1 MNNPHNLSTALL
13 FTNGAYDKNCYPLTT
28 MDELQQL
35 TSHEYYQRQ
44 LAAYRSGDGE
54 AKKRLAALIPQGR
67 LRNGTIRLHQMEH
80 LVPSGWVFLD
90 DDRPHTEITAEQ
102 RHALVEERLAQVG
115 LRTIPH
121 VAQRSAS
128 MKYHLLVPMLD
139 TSRSIADNHAQWAR
153 LMEGILVL
161 DPSTVNVN
169 RLMFLTGEWLT
180 PVDALLAAPSLKTP
194 SNLPQDPY
202 PLRGLPLEEG
212 RMEALQTSRSIND
225 NQRLCHPEYNEGS
238 RGVSREEVKVPARD
252 PSDATLCQDDNI
264 ARRGNI
270 AVPLLPDGNHS
281 QFSI

>member
-128 MKYHLLVPMLD
+128 MKYHLLVPMLEP
-139 TSRSIADNHAQWAR
+139 TENIAHNHALWAQ
-153 LMEGILVL
+153 LMEGTLVL

-180 PVDALLAAPSLKTP
+180 PVDALFEAMGEVESEKMKVRASERDASLLAIS
-194 SNLPQDPY
+194 
-202 PLRGLPLEEG
+202 
-212 RMEALQTSRSIND
+212 
-225 NQRLCHPEYNEGS
+225 QRAKPKFD
-238 RGVSREEVKVPARD
+238 EVKD
-252 PSDATLCQDDNI
+252 ES
-264 ARRGNI
+264 
-270 AVPLLPDGNHS
+270 
-281 QFSI
+281 

>member
-67 LRNGTIRLHQMEH
+67 LKNETLRLHQMEH

-90 DDRPHTEITAEQ
+90 DDRPHTEISAEQ

-128 MKYHLLVPMLD
+128 MKYHLLVPMLEPAE
-139 TSRSIADNHAQWAR
+139 SIAHNHALWAQ

-180 PVDALLAAPSLKTP
+180 PVDALFEAFPSLKTP
-194 SNLPQDPY
+194 SNLPLY
-202 PLRGLPLEEG
+202 G
-212 RMEALQTSRSIND
+212 EALQTSRTTNSTNTPEVLPIEGAEARASVALTEPLGS
-225 NQRLCHPEYNEGS
+225 QKRLACELLE
-238 RGVSREEVKVPARD
+238 GVSYWG
-252 PSDATLCQDDNI
+252 ATT
-264 ARRGNI
+264 
-270 AVPLLPDGNHS
+270 VS
-281 QFSI
+281 